1 MLYLYVAGMNTFIA
15 EQKGKPCTESE
26 QLNLTKPSTCFI
38 LYWVMHQFQAFKPN
52 LYFTANR
59 RNDRGI
65 SKYDPF
71 WGIVEEYIQN
81 KQQVDGEIVV
91 IMAVA
96 TSYAGLY

>member
-1 MLYLYVAGMNTFIA
+1 MF
-15 EQKGKPCTESE
+15 
-26 QLNLTKPSTCFI
+26 
-38 LYWVMHQFQAFKPN
+38 YWVMHQFQAFKPN
-52 LYFTANR
+52 LYFTAIR

-65 SKYDPF
+65 PKYDPF

-96 TSYAGLY
+96 TSYAGL